1 MPKKKSIA
9 VSSKKGKGRI
19 LQQWVAKKISWLI
32 DLPWGSDEQ
41 IASREM
47 GLSGVDIRL
56 VGEAKELFPWSVE
69 CKRQESWSV
78 HGWIEQAKKNQMPG
92 TDWLLVARRSHKDAV
107 VILDADV
114 FFDIL
119 RLVKGRRKGR

>member
-1 MPKKKSIA
+1 MAIS
-9 VSSKKGKGRI
+9 VSSRKGKGRQ
-19 LQQWVAKKISWLI
+19 LQQWVANKISLLI
-32 DLPWGSDEQ
+32 DLPWGKDEQ

-47 GLSGVDIRL
+47 GQSGVDIRL

-69 CKRQESWSV
+69 CKRQESWGIHS
-78 HGWIEQAKKNQMPG
+78 WIRQAKENQMPG
-92 TDWLLVARRSHKDAV
+92 TDWLLIAKRNRQDAV

-119 RLVKGRRKGR
+119 RLIQGRRKGR